1 MKQKLI
7 LLLCALLSS
16 LGIWAIDVKIANTS
30 SGLPTA
36 AGFGSFSG
44 LVFTTA
50 NGSGLAGVTVTA
62 ASGVTIGEQTVN
74 VADYGNCFKI
84 VTAAGGTDYRIT
96 LAVPD
101 GYVITG
107 YNLSCSAN
115 SYSAAHTLTSEDGSV
130 SVVASSP
137 PYNNPTGPK
146 SFEVTGLNAQST
158 YFTINT
164 ANKGNTLFL
173 PHFSIMV
180 VPVGTKIV
188 DVTYDLYE
196 SDGITKVTSVVV
208 QQEAGSNPV
217 IPEDITSNTFY
228 TYDYAGTIGDE
239 NCIIKV
245 IRTLKDGSII
255 CPISKLSN
263 TKAYKIVVPRG
274 TYTVNNGKLA
284 NTVKDASYP
293 VNYFALISYEDKY
306 YMWSLE
312 AGKFVAGN
320 EANLTDT
327 PVPVSFAASTSPSF
341 LIKSGSNTLNATSG
355 FETGA
360 GFDSWSAADMGNQC
374 IIYEVED
381 FNPSDVLSTI
391 ELYLS
396 SVEVNFAVNV
406 TGVTEAENTRVGKF
420 MMSVNNETVNKYLY
434 ADTETQTLGNLPAA
448 LITATATSYRGYEF
462 TGFSVGDVDYGTS
475 IEIGELANLTTGS
488 TIVANYTAT
497 TGNGLNLWYD
507 YSDDNSAAYRIPAI
521 IRTQSGRLIAFSD
534 YRPGFRDVGQ
544 GATSI
549 ERRYSDDGGETW
561 SPALRIAEG
570 NWGANQQNVIE
581 WSFGDA
587 AVVADNT
594 PGNSGNDVLMISCG
608 GNMTWP
614 SSVYNPDLS
623 QAQQG
628 CVRWRSSDGG
638 VTWSKYEYIMPDIM
652 QAFVDAG
659 LRAQDGSSGIVRA
672 FFTSGKIT
680 QSVRKAAGAQYN
692 RIYSAVDIPDEN
704 VVMYSDDFGETWKVL
719 GSQVA
724 NNGDE
729 AHVVEL
735 PDGGLLLVGRGGSSR
750 WVNVFNYTDF
760 DSAEGQWGPTGQW
773 NNAVATSCNGDVEIV
788 EAYDSYGEKNTVI
801 VETAPM
807 YSGQRRE
814 IQYYYIA
821 LPKATGFTTTD
832 FSTVGGASWTK
843 GMNVSPNW
851 SAYSSL
857 LNNGDGTFDILF
869 EESAKNETRGP
880 SGYCIVY
887 QQGHSIQDI
896 TNRMFF
902 FDKEQAETEA
912 VKAPR
917 PGHFYRFKGS
927 ASNAYLTGTAP
938 LSTTSA
944 ADATT
949 IWYLGTEGLVSYSA
963 GLYLDGG
970 AKSLAPIG
978 TSYKAAIEPNSFYE
992 GKYTIRTNNYY
1003 SYDRETNHSIDRG
1016 TGYNNDVR
1024 YAWIV
1029 EDVTSLPV
1037 SISTVGYA
1045 TLFTPVS
1052 LEIPIGIK
1060 AYYGED
1066 KGEELLFTKIEDGII
1081 PANTGVILKGE
1092 EGIYNFNVITGGSAS
1107 SILTGTFATINRPE
1121 NSYIF
1126 ADGSQGVAFY
1136 KDGASVIPAFKA
1148 YLAAESGGDVKTF
1161 YFNEEGA
1168 TSLNE
1173 ELRVKNEEFAPAVY
1187 DLAGRKLNS
1196 KFIIHNSQLKNG
1208 IYILNGKKVVL

>member
-16 LGIWAIDVKIANTS
+16 PGIWAIDVKIANTS

-44 LVFTTA
+44 QVFTTA
-50 NGSGLAGVTVTA
+50 NGSGLSGVTVTA

-74 VADYGNCFKI
+74 AADYGNCFKI
-84 VTAAGGTDYRIT
+84 VTASGGTDYRVT

-137 PYNNPTGPK
+137 PYNNPTGSK

-164 ANKGNTLFL
+164 ANKGNTLYI

-188 DVTYDLYE
+188 DVTYELYE

-245 IRTLKDGSII
+245 IRTLKDGII
-255 CPISKLSN
+255 CPISNLSN

-320 EANLTDT
+320 GANLTDT
-327 PVPVSFAASTSPSF
+327 PIPVSFAASTSPSF

-507 YSDDNSAAYRIPAI
+507 YSEDNSAAYRIPAI

-692 RIYSAVDIPDEN
+692 RIYSAI
-704 VVMYSDDFGETWKVL
+704 VVNGGDVVVYSDDFGATWKVL
-719 GSQVA
+719 GNQIA
-724 NNGDE
+724 NSGDE
-729 AHVVEL
+729 AHVIEL
-735 PDGGLLLVGRGGSSR
+735 PDGSVLLMGRGNSSR
-750 WVNVFNYTDF
+750 WVNVFNYSDF
-760 DSAEGQWGPTGQW
+760 NTAAGLWDATGQW
-773 NNAVATSCNGDVEIV
+773 NNAVATACNGDVEVV
-788 EAYDSYGEKNTVI
+788 EAYDAYGDKNTV
-801 VETAPM
+801 VLQTAPM
-807 YSGQRRE
+807 YGSQRRDV
-814 IQYYYIA
+814 QYYYIA
-821 LPKATGFTTTD
+821 VPKEKGFAVTD
-832 FSTVGGASWTK
+832 FSTFGGASWTQ
-843 GMNVSPNW
+843 GMNVSHNW
-851 SAYSSL
+851 SAYSAL

-869 EESAKNETRGP
+869 EECAKGETVSP
-880 SGYCIVY
+880 LGYCIVY
-887 QQGHSIQDI
+887 QKGHSIQNI
-896 TNRMFF
+896 TNRQFYLT
-902 FDKEQAETEA
+902 KEQAEEEA
-912 VKAPR
+912 VKSPR
-917 PGHFYRFKGS
+917 PGHFYRFKGT
-927 ASNAYLTGTAP
+927 ASNAYITGTAP
-938 LSTTSA
+938 LSTTTA
-944 ADATT
+944 TDATT
-949 IWYLGTEGLVSYSA
+949 IWYFAPEGLVSYSA
-963 GLYLDGG
+963 GQYLDGG
-970 AKSLAPIG
+970 AKSLAPVG
-978 TSYKAAIEPNSFYE
+978 TSYKAAVEPNSYHE
-992 GKYTIRTNNYY
+992 GKYTIKTNGYY
-1003 SYDRETNHSIDRG
+1003 SYDKDSNHTIDRG
-1016 TGYNNDVR
+1016 SSYNNDVR
-1024 YAWIV
+1024 YAWVV
-1029 EDVTSLPV
+1029 EDVNVLPV
-1037 SISTVGYA
+1037 SISEVGYA
-1045 TLFTPVS
+1045 TLCSPVS
-1052 LEIPIGIK
+1052 LEIPEGIK

-1066 KGEELLFTKIEDGII
+1066 KGDELLFTKIEDGII

-1126 ADGSQGVAFY
+1126 ANGSQGVAFY

-1148 YLAAESGGDVKTF
+1148 YLEAESGGDVKTF

-1173 ELRVKNEEFAPAVY
+1173 ELRVKNEEIAPVVY
-1187 DLAGRKLNS
+1187 DRAGRKLNS
-1196 KFIIHNSQLKNG
+1196 QLPKG
-1208 IYILNGKKVVL
+1208 IYIVNGKKVVL

>member
-7 LLLCALLSS
+7 LLLCTLLST
-16 LGIWAIDVKIANTS
+16 LGAWAIDVKIASTG
-30 SGLPTA
+30 SGLPSS

-44 LVFTTA
+44 QVFTTA
-50 NGSGLAGVTVTA
+50 TGSGLAGVTVTA
-62 ASGVTIGEQTVN
+62 ASGVTIGEQAVN

-84 VTAAGGTDYRIT
+84 VTAAGATDYRIT
-96 LAVPD
+96 LAAPE

-107 YNLSCSAN
+107 YSLSCSAN
-115 SYSAAHTLTSEDGSV
+115 SYTAAHTLTSEDGTV

-137 PYNNPTGPK
+137 PYNSPTGPK
-146 SFEVTGLNAQST
+146 AFEVTGLDVQST

-173 PHFSIMV
+173 PQFSIMV
-180 VPVGTKIV
+180 VPVGTKVV

-196 SDGITKVTSVVV
+196 SDGVTKVGSVVV
-208 QQEAGSNPV
+208 QQEAGSTPV
-217 IPEDITSNTFY
+217 IPEDITSNTFF
-228 TYDYAGTIGDE
+228 TYDYVGTIGDE
-239 NCIIKV
+239 NCTIKV
-245 IRTLKDGSII
+245 TRTLKEGIVY
-255 CPISKLSN
+255 PISKLSN

-274 TYTVNNGKLA
+274 TYTVNNGQLA
-284 NTVKDASYP
+284 NTVKNASYP
-293 VNYFALISYEDKY
+293 VNYFAFINYEDKY
-306 YMWSLE
+306 YMWSVE
-312 AGKFVAGN
+312 ANKFVAGDG
-320 EANLTDT
+320 AKLTDM
-327 PVPVSFAASTSPSF
+327 PVPVTFAASTAPSF
-341 LIKSGSNTLNATSG
+341 QIKHGSNTMNATSG
-355 FETGA
+355 FATGGA
-360 GFDSWSAADMGNQC
+360 FDSWSTADEGNKC
-374 IIYEVED
+374 VIYEVED
-381 FNPSDVLSTI
+381 FDPTDVLSTI
-391 ELYLS
+391 ELYHS
-396 SVEVNFAVNV
+396 AVELNFAVSV
-406 TGVTEAENTRVGKF
+406 TGTTEAENTRVGKF
-420 MMSVNNETVNKYLY
+420 TLSVNSESVNKYLY
-434 ADTETQTLGNLPAA
+434 ADTKPQSLGSLPPA

-462 TGFSVGDVDYGTS
+462 TGFSVGEVDYGTA
-475 IEIGELANLTTGS
+475 IEIGELANLPAGS
-488 TIVANYTAT
+488 TIVANYTAS
-497 TGNGLNLWYD
+497 TGNGLNLWFD

-549 ERRYSDDGGETW
+549 ERRYSDDNGETW

-570 NWGANQQNVIE
+570 HWGVNQQNVIE

-594 PGNSGNDVLMISCG
+594 PGNSGNEVLMISCG

-614 SSVYNPDLS
+614 SSVYNTDLS

-628 CVRWRSSDGG
+628 CVRWRSTDGG
-638 VTWSKYEYIMPDIM
+638 VTWSNYEYIMPDIM

-680 QSVRKAAGAQYN
+680 QSVRKAAGAKYN
-692 RIYSAVDIPDEN
+692 RIYSAVDIPDQN

-719 GSQVA
+719 GNQVA

-729 AHVVEL
+729 AHLVEL

-760 DSAEGQWGPTGQW
+760 DSAEGKWGPTGQW
-773 NNAVATSCNGDVEIV
+773 NNAVATSCNGDVELV
-788 EAYDSYGEKNTVI
+788 EAYDSYGVKNTVI

-807 YSGQRRE
+807 YSSQRRE

-821 LPKATGFTTTD
+821 LPKATGFSTTD

-896 TNRMFF
+896 TNKMFF
-902 FDKEQAETEA
+902 VNKEQAEAEA
-912 VKAPR
+912 VKSPR

-927 ASNAYLTGTAP
+927 ASNAYITGTAP
-938 LSTTSA
+938 LTTTA
-944 ADATT
+944 ATDAST
-949 IWYLGTEGLVSYSA
+949 IWYLGTEGLVSYST
-963 GLYLDGG
+963 GQYLDGG
-970 AKSLAPIG
+970 TKSLAAIG
-978 TSYKAAIEPNSFYE
+978 TSYKAAIEPNSFYN
-992 GKYTIRTNNYY
+992 GKYTILTNNYY

-1016 TGYNNDVR
+1016 SGYNNDVR

-1037 SISTVGYA
+1037 SIPEVGYA
-1045 TLFTPVS
+1045 TLFAPVA
-1052 LEIPIGIK
+1052 LEIPDGIK
-1060 AYYGED
+1060 AYYGAD
-1066 KGEELLFTKIEDGII
+1066 KGEFLLCTKIEDGII
-1081 PANTGVILKGE
+1081 PANTGVILAGE
-1092 EGIYNFNVITGGSAS
+1092 AGSYSFNVTNGGEAT
-1107 SILTGTFATINRPE
+1107 SILTGTVATINRPA

-1126 ADGSQGVAFY
+1126 TNGTQGVAFY
-1136 KDGASVIPAFKA
+1136 KDGANVIPGFKA
-1148 YLAAESGGDVKTF
+1148 YLAAETGADVKVFRFDEKETGLTPILSKG
-1161 YFNEEGA
+1161 EE
-1168 TSLNE
+1168 
-1173 ELRVKNEEFAPAVY
+1173 VIY
-1187 DLAGRKLNS
+1187 DLSGRKLS
-1196 KFIIHNSQLKNG
+1196 NG
-1208 IYILNGKKVVL
+1208 LRKGVYIVNGKKAVF